1 MKIRT
6 KVQIGVIGDS
16 KIRSKS
22 QYELSYEIGKE
33 IAKSDSILICGG
45 RGGVMEAVCK
55 GVYDSNGISVGIL
68 PTDDSDPDV
77 NDYLTIR
84 IPTLLNFARNA
95 IVALASDGII
105 ACGGGAGTL
114 SEMAFAWIYHKP
126 LVCLT
131 SIPGWSQ
138 EIGARGS
145 LDDRTNDVEIL
156 TAKTGKNAVKK
167 ILKAISLS
175 K

>member
-1 MKIRT
+1 M
-6 KVQIGVIGDS
+6 
-16 KIRSKS
+16 
-22 QYELSYEIGKE
+22 
-33 IAKSDSILICGG
+33 
-45 RGGVMEAVCK
+45 
-55 GVYDSNGISVGIL
+55 N
-68 PTDDSDPDV
+68 PDV
-77 NDYLTIR
+77 
-84 IPTLLNFARNA
+84 A
-95 IVALASDGII
+95 IVGAGSAGLFAALELAEKSSLKILVVDCGNAPTKRFCLEQSYKGCTKCSPCHILCGI
-105 ACGGGAGTL
+105 GGAGTL
-114 SEMAFAWIYHKP
+114 SEMAFACIYHKP

-156 TAKTGKNAVKK
+156 TAKTGKNAVRK

>member
-1 MKIRT
+1 MEIRP

-16 KIRSKS
+16 KIRSKF

-55 GVYDSNGISVGIL
+55 GVYDSKGISVGIL

-95 IVALASDGII
+95 LIALASDGII

-131 SIPGWSQ
+131 SVPGWSR
-138 EIGARGS
+138 EIGTRGS
-145 LDDRTNDVEIL
+145 LDYRINDSKLL
-156 TAKTGKNAVKK
+156 TAKTGKNAVIK

>member
-1 MKIRT
+1 MNVKA

-16 KIRSKS
+16 KIRSKV
-22 QYELSYEIGKE
+22 QFELSYEIGRE
-33 IAKSDSILICGG
+33 IAKSKAILVCGG

-114 SEMAFAWIYHKP
+114 SEMTFAWIYHKP

-138 EIGARGS
+138 EIGTRGS
-145 LDDRTNDVEIL
+145 LDYRTNKGKII
-156 TAKTGKNAVKK
+156 TAKTGKSAVEK
-167 ILKAISLS
+167 ILEAISLS